1 MSKPRINRYVIG
13 DDADGH
19 SAVLDQTLRNVQE
32 REGYFWRATLWATA
46 ETPADN
52 SIPGDRSEIGPRREP
67 LPNGLLCRAL
77 ELQPDDPDP
86 ERFRQVF
93 EELGSEVGETRK
105 ASAAEQSRHP
115 SMHRTDTL
123 DCISCV
129 RGEVFLVTDK
139 DEVKLTP
146 GDTVVIRGANH
157 AWSNR
162 SGEPCLLVGSSV
174 SALPSGDAH
183 GDAA

>member
-1 MSKPRINRYVIG
+1 MSRINRYVIG
-13 DDADGH
+13 SDENGR
-19 SAVLDQTLRNVQE
+19 SAVLDDKLGNVQE

-52 SIPGDRSEIGPRREP
+52 SIEGDRSLVGPRREP

-77 ELQPDDPDP
+77 ELQPDDPDAA
-86 ERFRQVF
+86 RAAQVF
-93 EELGSEVGETRK
+93 DELSEQAGQTIKAGDEER
-105 ASAAEQSRHP
+105 SRHP

-123 DCISCV
+123 DCITCV
-129 RGEVFLVTDK
+129 RGEVFLVTDV

-146 GDTVVIRGANH
+146 GDTVVIRGTNH

-162 SGEPCLLVGSSV
+162 SSEPCLLVGSSV
-174 SALPSGDAH
+174 AALPLGPDS
-183 GDAA
+183 